1 MRNYFNTLELL
12 SHLKDLGVELS
23 IVEEKLSIDAP
34 KGVITP
40 SLRVELTKRKDEII
54 QILVDSA
61 SSSGSDSLPLRSVS
75 RDGKLPLSF
84 SQQRL
89 WFLSQMDP
97 DNRAYVLPSALRIE
111 GRLNVE
117 AFKRSMNEI
126 YKRHEALRTTFKATD
141 DDPEQIVSPPT
152 EIAFPMV
159 DLSGLS
165 NDEREM
171 EVQRLVFEDVEKPF
185 NLVEGPLLRVKLV
198 RLGDE
203 EHVFSLTMHH
213 IVSDGW
219 SKGVLIRELSGLY
232 SAFCAEKPSPLPD
245 LPLQYIDYAVWQRE
259 RLQGKILEDHL
270 VYWKQQLGGELPVL
284 QLPTDR
290 PRPAVQSYRGSKTP
304 FNLSEQLKNELE
316 KLSRDEGVTLFMTLL
331 AAFYTLLYRYTG
343 QEDITIGSPIAN
355 RTRSEIENLIGFFVN
370 TLALRLDIS
379 GNPSFIQM
387 LERVREV
394 TLTAYNHQD
403 LPFEKLVEELKPV
416 RDMSYSPLFQ
426 VMFSWQ
432 NVPKEPTNLSGLNVT
447 PMAIDSGASMFDL
460 TIYMWEEDNGL
471 AGQIEYN
478 TDLFNDATIVRIQ
491 RHFQTL
497 LEGIIA
503 DPENDI
509 RNLPILDE
517 AEHRQLVVEWNNT
530 EVDYPRDKCLHDL
543 FEEQVERTPDAVAV
557 VYGDHKLTY
566 RELNSRANQLAH
578 YLISKG
584 VKPETMVGLY
594 MERSLEM
601 VIGIYGI
608 IKAGGAYVPLD
619 PEYPP
624 DRIAFM
630 VEETEVPVLLTQE
643 HLVASLEAQKPY
655 VICLDS
661 EWERIGAEST
671 KNPISGVTPENLAY
685 VIYTSGSTGRPKG
698 VMNEHRG
705 IVNRLLWMQDEYG
718 LIQEDR
724 VLQKTPFSF
733 DVSVWEFFWPLQTGA
748 QLVVA
753 RPGGHKDPAY
763 LVNIIVDHQ
772 ITTLHFVPSMLQIF
786 LEEEEV
792 IRCNSIKR
800 VICSGEALPYDLQCR
815 FFETLNTELH
825 NLYGPTEAAVDVT
838 YWPCRQDQ
846 DLKIVPIGYPVANTQ
861 MYILDP
867 QLKPVPIGCTGELHI
882 GGIQVARGY
891 LKRPELTAEKF
902 ISNPFSSNPKDR
914 LYKTG
919 DLSRYLPDGSIEYL
933 GRTDFQVKMRGLRIE
948 LGEIEARAAEF
959 PGVHQ
964 CIVLLREDLPGDK
977 RLVAYLSAEE
987 KHSISISELR
997 EHLSSILPDYMVP
1010 PNFVVLDSIPL
1021 SANGKADRRAL
1032 PKPKIERVDNEAYI
1046 APRSKTEQ
1054 KIAGIWKELLQIS
1067 RVGINDSFF
1076 DLGGH
1081 SLLLPRILRKLK
1093 VHFGNQL
1100 SIVNLFQYPTVAALA
1115 EFLNTKIDAGVSLEK
1130 RRALASQQRASLL
1143 RKKRVA
1149 QAGRK

>member
-1 MRNYFNTLELL
+1 MSNFSNTLELL
-12 SHLKDLGVELS
+12 SHLKELGVELS
-23 IVEEKLSIDAP
+23 MVNEKLCIDAP

-40 SLRVELTKRKDEII
+40 SLHEELARRKEEII
-54 QILVDSA
+54 QFFTDSA
-61 SSSGSDSLPLRSVS
+61 SSSGSESMPLSSVS
-75 RDGKLPLSF
+75 RDEKLPISF

-97 DNRAYVLPSALRIE
+97 ENRAYVLPNAIRIQ
-111 GRLNVE
+111 GKLNID
-117 AFKRSMNEI
+117 AFKRSLTEI
-126 YKRHEALRTTFKATD
+126 YCRHEALRTIFKATE
-141 DDPEQIVSPPT
+141 DDPEQVILPPNDLPVP
-152 EIAFPMV
+152 IV
-159 DLSGLS
+159 DLTDLTD
-165 NDEREM
+165 DERES
-171 EVQRLVFEDVEKPF
+171 EVQRLILEDVEQPF
-185 NLVEGPLLRVKLV
+185 NLAKGPLLRVKIM
-198 RLGDE
+198 RLGQE

-213 IVSDGW
+213 IISDGW
-219 SKGVLIRELSGLY
+219 SNGVLLKELSALY
-232 SAFCAEKPSPLPD
+232 SAFCAGQPSPLPP
-245 LPLQYIDYAVWQRE
+245 LPLQYVDYAFWQRKW
-259 RLQGKILEDHL
+259 LQGDVLEGHL
-270 VYWKQQLGGELPVL
+270 AHWRQQLGGDLPVL

-290 PRPAVQSYRGSKTP
+290 PRPAVQSYRGAKKA
-304 FNLSEQLKNELE
+304 LSLPGQLKTDLE
-316 KLSRDEGVTLFMTLL
+316 KLSRDESVTLFMTLL
-331 AAFYTLLYRYTG
+331 AAFYALLYRYTG

-355 RTRSEIENLIGFFVN
+355 RTRPELENLIGFFVN
-370 TLALRLDIS
+370 TLTLRIDLS
-379 GNPSFIQM
+379 GDPNFIQI
-387 LERVREV
+387 LKRVREAA
-394 TLTAYNHQD
+394 LAAYNHQD
-403 LPFEKLVEELKPV
+403 VPFEKLVEELKPV

-432 NVPKEPTNLSGLNVT
+432 NVPKEPANLPGLT
-447 PMAIDSGASMFDL
+447 LTRMSIDSGASMFDL

-471 AGQIEYN
+471 VGKIEYN
-478 TDLFNDATIVRIQ
+478 TDLFEDATIVRLHK
-491 RHFQTL
+491 HFQTL

-503 DPENDI
+503 NPESRVRD
-509 RNLPILDE
+509 LPILDD
-517 AEHRQLVVEWNNT
+517 AEREQLLLDWNDTKVE
-530 EVDYPRDKCLHDL
+530 YPQDKCLHDL

-557 VYGDHKLTY
+557 VSGDQQLTY
-566 RELNSRANQLAH
+566 RELNARANQLAH

-584 VKPETMVGLY
+584 VGPEEMVGLY

-630 VEETEVPVLLTQE
+630 VEETDVPVLLTQK
-643 HLVASLEAQKPY
+643 HLVNSLTGPRAN

-661 EWERIGAEST
+661 EWDVINAEPAH
-671 KNPISGVTPENLAY
+671 NPNSGVKPENLAY

-705 IVNRLLWMQDEYG
+705 IVNRLLWMQDEYN
-718 LIQEDR
+718 LDREDR
-724 VLQKTPFSF
+724 ILQKTPFSF
-733 DVSVWEFFWPLQTGA
+733 DVSVWEFFWPLLTGA
-748 QLVVA
+748 RLVVA

-763 LVNIIVDHQ
+763 LVDIIVEHQ

-786 LEEEEV
+786 LEEEDV
-792 IRCNSIKR
+792 VRCHSIKR

-815 FFETLNTELH
+815 FFEILDTELH

-846 DLKIVPIGYPVANTQ
+846 ELKIVPIGYPVANTQ

-867 QLKPVPIGCTGELHI
+867 QLQPVPIGCTGELHI

-902 ISNPFSSNPKDR
+902 IPDPFSTDPKAR

-919 DLSRYLPDGSIEYL
+919 DLSRFLPDGCIEYL

-948 LGEIEARAAEF
+948 LGEIEARVTEF
-959 PGVHQ
+959 PHVNQ
-964 CIVLLREDLPGDK
+964 CIVLMREDRPGDK
-977 RLVAYLSAEE
+977 RLVAYLSTEE
-987 KHSISISELR
+987 DQSVSISELR
-997 EHLSSILPDYMVP
+997 GHLSETLPDYMVP
-1010 PNFVVLDSIPL
+1010 PHFVVLDSIPL

-1032 PKPKIERVDNEAYI
+1032 PKPKIERRDEEAYA

-1054 KIAGIWKELLQIS
+1054 KIADIWKELLQIS

-1081 SLLLPRILRKLK
+1081 SLLLPRMLRQLK
-1093 VHFGNQL
+1093 ADFGNQL

-1115 EFLNTKIDAGVSLEK
+1115 DFMNTNIDSGASLDK
-1130 RRALASQQRASLL
+1130 RRALASKQRASLL
-1143 RKKRVA
+1143 RKKKAALAVR
-1149 QAGRK
+1149 R

>member
-1 MRNYFNTLELL
+1 MSNYSNMLELL
-12 SHLKDLGVELS
+12 THLNDLGVELS
-23 IVEEKLSIDAP
+23 IVKEKLSIDAP

-40 SLRVELTKRKDEII
+40 SLHEELTKRKNEII
-54 QILVDSA
+54 RFLVDSA
-61 SSSGSDSLPLRSVS
+61 SFFGSDSLPLRSVS
-75 RDGKLPLSF
+75 QDGKLPISF

-97 DNRAYVLPSALRIE
+97 DNRAYVLPSAVRIH
-111 GRLNVE
+111 GKLNIE
-117 AFKRSMNEI
+117 AFKRSLNEI
-126 YKRHEALRTTFKATD
+126 YRRHEALRTTFKATD
-141 DDPEQIVSPPT
+141 DEPEQVISPPT
-152 EIAFPMV
+152 DIAFPLV
-159 DLSGLS
+159 DLTGLP
-165 NDEREM
+165 NDERET
-171 EVQRLVFEDVEKPF
+171 EVQGLILEDVKHPF
-185 NLVEGPLLRVKLV
+185 NLANGPLLRVKLL
-198 RLGDE
+198 RLGED

-213 IVSDGW
+213 IISDGW
-219 SKGVLIRELSGLY
+219 SKGVFLRELSTLY
-232 SAFCAEKPSPLPD
+232 SAFCAGQPSPLPE
-245 LPLQYIDYAVWQRE
+245 LSLQYIDYAVWQRE
-259 RLQGKILEDHL
+259 WLQGEVLEDHL
-270 VYWKQQLGGELPVL
+270 AYWKQQLGGDLPAL

-290 PRPAVQSYRGSKTP
+290 PRPAVQSYRGTKKP
-304 FNLSEQLKNELE
+304 FKLSEHLKKKLE
-316 KLSRDEGVTLFMTLL
+316 KLSQGEGVTLFMTLL
-331 AAFYTLLYRYTG
+331 MAFYTLLYRYTG

-355 RTRSEIENLIGFFVN
+355 RTRSEIEKLIGFFVN
-370 TLALRLDIS
+370 TLALRIDMS

-394 TLTAYNHQD
+394 TLAAYNHQD

-432 NVPKEPTNLSGLNVT
+432 NVPMEPVNLPGLT
-447 PMAIDSGASMFDL
+447 LTRMAIDSGASMFDL
-460 TIYMWEEDNGL
+460 TIYMWEEGNNL

-478 TDLFNDATIVRIQ
+478 TDLFDDATIVRMQ
-491 RHFQTL
+491 KHFQTL

-503 DPENDI
+503 DPEHHI

-517 AEHRQLVVEWNNT
+517 AERRQLIVEWNST
-530 EVDYPRDKCLHDL
+530 DVEYPRDKCLHDL
-543 FEEQVERTPDAVAV
+543 FEEQVERTPDSVAV
-557 VYGDHKLTY
+557 VYGDQKLTY
-566 RELNSRANQLAH
+566 LELNSRANQLAH

-584 VKPETMVGLY
+584 VGPEVMVGLY

-630 VEETEVPVLLTQE
+630 VEETDVPVLLTQE
-643 HLVASLEAQKPY
+643 HLVTSLAGPNAN

-661 EWERIGAEST
+661 EWEIIDAEST
-671 KNPISGVTPENLAY
+671 KNPISGAAPENLAY

-705 IVNRLLWMQDEYG
+705 IVNRLLWMQDEYD
-718 LIQEDR
+718 LTQEDR
-724 VLQKTPFSF
+724 ILQKTPFSF
-733 DVSVWEFFWPLQTGA
+733 DVSVWEFFWPLLTGA

-763 LVNIIVDHQ
+763 LVSIIVEHQ

-792 IRCNSIKR
+792 IRCNSISR

-815 FFETLNTELH
+815 FFESMDTELH

-838 YWPCRQDQ
+838 YWACRQDQ

-861 MYILDP
+861 MYILDS
-867 QLKPVPIGCTGELHI
+867 QLQPVPIGCTGDLHI

-902 ISNPFSSNPKDR
+902 IPDPFSSDPKDR

-919 DLSRYLPDGSIEYL
+919 DLARYLPDGSIEYL

-948 LGEIEARAAEF
+948 LGEIEARVAEF
-959 PGVHQ
+959 PDVNQ
-964 CIVLLREDLPGDK
+964 CIVLLREDRPGDK
-977 RLVAYLSAEE
+977 RLVAYLSTEAE
-987 KHSISISELR
+987 HSISISELR
-997 EHLSSILPDYMVP
+997 GHLSSILPDYMVP
-1010 PNFVVLDSIPL
+1010 SHFVVLDSIPL

-1032 PKPKIERVDNEAYI
+1032 PKPKFERIDDEAYA

-1054 KIAGIWKELLQIS
+1054 IIADIWKELLQIS
-1067 RVGINDSFF
+1067 RVGVNDSFF

-1081 SLLLPRILRKLK
+1081 SLLLPRMLRRLK
-1093 VHFGNQL
+1093 VDFGNQL
-1100 SIVNLFQYPTVAALA
+1100 SIVNLFQYPTVAALTA
-1115 EFLNTKIDAGVSLEK
+1115 FMNTNIDTGVSFK
-1130 RRALASQQRASLL
+1130 NRRALSSKQRASLL

-1149 QAGRK
+1149 QAGRR